1 MKRACWDELATS
13 QRNVVDLRAL
23 RASASWFNAS
33 LLPAFS
39 FLVTTLASA
48 AGAQTVTQ
56 VRDYQ
61 PGIDAQHYVF
71 HVSIPDSGHTIGV
84 VATIYV
90 RRTRPVDSLR
100 LDLDNAMKVRR
111 VQSNGAEVRFTR
123 DKDGVRVALPRW
135 DPSCANPQPSTI
147 DRPDPCL
154 AWVSVDVEGVPSDG
168 LIVTKDAR
176 GRWNYF
182 ADHWPNRARHWLPT
196 IDHPS
201 DKATVEWRVSAPSA
215 LRVVANGT
223 LTEES
228 PLPNER
234 GRTLTAWRTNKPIP
248 VYVMVIAVAPMAK
261 VALGESACGFSESG
275 GCVQQDV
282 YEAPEL
288 APTTPP
294 GFAAAGR
301 IVEWLSRYVAPFP
314 YEKLSHLQS
323 STKFGGMENASAIF
337 YSDGGFTRMTHG
349 EGIVAHETAHQWF
362 GDAATPARWADLW
375 LSEGFATYFAA
386 LWERE
391 ARGDSAFRSAMA
403 TIRQTILGAEVVR
416 TRPVVDTVETVLL
429 DLLNQNSYQKGGFV
443 LHMLRGVVGDS
454 AWARGVRAYYNAHK
468 HGNATT
474 DDLRRAME
482 PAAGTDL
489 KWFFDQWLSRPGYAE
504 LRTAWTHAADAIT
517 LEIGQTGRF
526 GAYRL
531 RLPVWIEYATGAFG
545 RYIVDVPAQASSRI
559 VLPGRF
565 PDRPRRVTLD
575 PNGDL
580 LAVITAR

>member
-1 MKRACWDELATS
+1 MFALVVAEGQGQTIS
-13 QRNVVDLRAL
+13 QL
-23 RASASWFNAS
+23 
-33 LLPAFS
+33 
-39 FLVTTLASA
+39 
-48 AGAQTVTQ
+48 
-56 VRDYQ
+56 RDYQ
-61 PGIDAQHYVF
+61 RGIDAQHYVF
-71 HVSIPDSGHTIGV
+71 HVSIPDSGNTIGV
-84 VATIYV
+84 VGTVYV
-90 RRTRPVDSLR
+90 RRTQAVDTLR
-100 LDLDNAMKVRR
+100 LDLDSAMKVRR
-111 VQSNGAEVRFTR
+111 VQANGADVTFTR
-123 DKDGVRVALPRW
+123 DANSVRVALPKW
-135 DPSCANPQPSTI
+135 DASCANQRPSTI
-147 DRPDPCL
+147 DRPDPCV
-154 AWVSVDVEGVPSDG
+154 AWVSVDASGVPSDG
-168 LIVTKDAR
+168 LIITQDDRK
-176 GRWNYF
+176 RWNYF
-182 ADHWPNRARHWLPT
+182 ADHWPNRARHWLPS

-201 DKATVEWRVSAPSA
+201 DKATVEWRVNAPSS

-261 VALGESACGFSESG
+261 VALGESACGLTESG

-301 IVEWLSRYVAPFP
+301 IMDWLSKYVAPFP

-323 STKFGGMENASAIF
+323 STRFGGMENASAIF
-337 YSDGGFTRMTHG
+337 YADGGFKRMSHG

-391 ARGDSAFRSAMA
+391 ARGAQGFRTAMA
-403 TIRQTILGAEVVR
+403 NIRQAILGADVVR
-416 TRPVVDTVETVLL
+416 TRPVVDTIETVLL

-443 LHMLRGVVGDS
+443 LHMLRGQVGDS
-454 AWARGVRAYYNAHK
+454 AWIRGVRTYYNAHK

-482 PAAGTDL
+482 SVSRSDL
-489 KWFFDQWLSRPGYAE
+489 KWFFDQWLTRPGYAE
-504 LRTAWTHAADAIT
+504 LTTSWTHSAGVVTAEITQAA
-517 LEIGQTGRF
+517 RF
-526 GAYRL
+526 GVYRL
-531 RLPVWIEYATGAFG
+531 RVPVEVEDATGAVT
-545 RYIVDVPAQASSRI
+545 RRVIEVPAQANAKI
-559 VLPGRF
+559 ALPGNYSA
-565 PDRPRRVTLD
+565 PPRRVTFD
-575 PNGDL
+575 PDGDV